1 MIRQSLFAVWL
12 VDYPVDVKRGENSG
26 GTIVSDYDNTV
37 AAWGNKGVISCRNG
51 IFSAVRSANDK
62 RYERSCYEAFT
73 DINNHTANYIKN
85 FPSRITCWPL
95 NQMSKSRPTQSMCV
109 LEAQFAPVCSA

>member
-1 MIRQSLFAVWL
+1 MLFAVWL
-12 VDYPVDVKRGENSG
+12 VDYAVDVKRAENSG
-26 GTIVSDYDNTV
+26 GAIIGDNNYTV
-37 AAWGNKGVISCRNG
+37 ATWRDERVISCRDR
-51 IFSAVRSANDK
+51 IFAAVGSADEKRHEGGCQKPFANV
-62 RYERSCYEAFT
+62 S
-73 DINNHTANYIKN
+73 NHTANYIKN